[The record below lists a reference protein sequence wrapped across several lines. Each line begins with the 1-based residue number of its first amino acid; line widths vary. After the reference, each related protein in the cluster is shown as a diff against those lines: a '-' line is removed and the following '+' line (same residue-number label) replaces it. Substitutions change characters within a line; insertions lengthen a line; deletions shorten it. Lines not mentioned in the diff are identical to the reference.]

1 MPLQRRKSVPPQ
13 QGGLF
18 CRTCGAPLVSPDEQ
32 RQQECDR
39 CYDLFAPEPDSPA
52 PSPSPKPIA
61 DDLAA
66 AWLSVERESGG
77 YPALTEHAGV
87 WLVAIGLESFERA
100 WAAIRSAT
108 AAGQLGPSARVVSAR
123 AYQLPR
129 AWRGPQLVI
138 EVTTYDARNEAD
150 VWRVRQAI
158 RDLGI
163 AAAMTFLPNPTQ
175 RPVTPARV
183 RPRSRSLFE

>member
-1 MPLQRRKSVPPQ
+1 MPPQ

-18 CRTCGAPLVSPDEQ
+18 CRTCGSPLISPDEQ

-39 CYDLFAPEPDSPA
+39 CYDLFAPEPASPA
-52 PSPSPKPIA
+52 SPVSPEPIG
-61 DDLAA
+61 DELAM
-66 AWLSVERESGG
+66 AWLTVEREAGD
-77 YPALTEHAGV
+77 YPALTEYAGV

-108 AAGQLGPSARVVSAR
+108 AGGQLGPSARVVSAR

-138 EVTTYDARNEAD
+138 EVTTYDARDEAD
-150 VWRVRQAI
+150 VWRVRGAI

-163 AAAMTFLPNPTQ
+163 AAALTFLPDPAQ
-175 RPVTPARV
+175 RPVAPARG
-183 RPRSRSLFE
+183 RPRSRSFFE